1 MRTRR
6 LPNISASRVLNSAFH
21 SLPLYESAEAIRAEI
36 AKGQNILLTAPT
48 GSGKSTFVPWLLA
61 SEKNGTAKV
70 AVLEP
75 RRLAAT
81 SLSGYLAKLSGAP
94 EGSTIGYKIRFESAV
109 SDKTQILFTT
119 YGNFLQ
125 SELHKPEHF
134 DWIVFDE
141 FHERRAEIDLLL
153 AYFLAMQKSAKD
165 RASVPKIAVL
175 SAELNREELENI
187 LQVPCLKVGRP
198 GFPVQILNQDSPTGT
213 PLAKNVEKALRTLE
227 RNGVWGTTLVFLP
240 GKGEISTVHRHLDEV
255 YGYGKLSIYELYGG
269 QDKSVEREIFASTD
283 APRVILSTNIAE
295 TSLTIPSVTGV
306 IDSGLERTT
315 EFNALQN
322 KNLLKLSRISL
333 QNAVQ
338 RTGRAGR
345 TQKGVCIR
353 LWSSREETSF
363 PKGIVPEVQ
372 KSDLRPI
379 LLERAALAKIARVQP
394 TDLHL
399 PTEPDAKFSAKA
411 LKELAANGFVFADGN
426 ITALGEK
433 ALDVPLNDLALA
445 KAYLEASRISNQTL
459 ALFSILDSEESSG
472 KDRVPQNA
480 LELAED
486 LLHKGNRTARET
498 RLTFKRLADHAKEK
512 DAARFTQNDSD
523 STIQALL
530 KAFPQALAIQSG
542 SAYKTPTDT
551 FPIAPASVQEAN
563 AILVFHLLRTSS
575 AQKSEMHA
583 SLYVPVPDKFLQN
596 DNAEVHYE
604 LLWRSGQER
613 YIGLEIRTSNG
624 AEISRK
630 EIQPQEASPQILKKL
645 QALTGSTWMER
656 HKREDLSHLWMDDAN
671 KILLCKMKLAAA
683 NFPEYSLPE
692 WSGDDMDIVVEDFM
706 DGVFLMRDLTAE
718 RFRKKMKV
726 YFGENMIGWMEKM
739 FPDTLVLPNGK
750 KARYHYE
757 EDAPV
762 EISARI
768 EDLMQMRGEH
778 TIAQGKIKVRYDI
791 LAPNFRTAQ
800 KTWDLTGFWKNTY
813 PQIRK
818 ELRGRYPKHPWPETV
833 IPQ

>member
-1 MRTRR
+1 MDD
-6 LPNISASRVLNSAFH
+6 SAFL

-36 AKGQNILLTAPT
+36 AKGQNLLLTAPT
-48 GSGKSTFVPWLLA
+48 GSGKSTLVPWLLA
-61 SEKNGTAKV
+61 AEKGGKAKV

-81 SLSGYLAKLSGAP
+81 SLSGYLAKLSRAP
-94 EGSTIGYKIRFESAV
+94 EGSTVGYKIRFESAV
-109 SDKTQILFTT
+109 SENTQILFTT

-125 SELHKPEHF
+125 SELHKPEAF

-141 FHERRAEIDLLL
+141 FHERRADMDLLL
-153 AYFLAMQKSAKD
+153 AYFLARQKAAALQGFS
-165 RASVPKIAVL
+165 SPKIAVL
-175 SAELNREELENI
+175 SAELNREELEKI

-198 GFPVQILNQDSPTGT
+198 GFPVQILNQDSPAGT

-240 GKGEISTVHRHLDEV
+240 GKGEISTVHRHLDEA
-255 YGYGKLSIYELYGG
+255 YGYGKLKIYDLYGG
-269 QDKSVEREIFASTD
+269 QDKTVEREIFASTNE
-283 APRVILSTNIAE
+283 PRVVLSTNIAE

-315 EFNALQN
+315 EFNASQN

-353 LWSSREETSF
+353 LWSSREESLF

-399 PTEPDAKFSAKA
+399 PTEPDSSLAEKA
-411 LKELAANGFVFADGN
+411 LAELVAYGFLTKEGN
-426 ITALGEK
+426 VTELGEK
-433 ALDVPLNDLALA
+433 ALDVPLNDLSLA
-445 KAYLEASRISNQTL
+445 KAYLEAFQISSLSL
-459 ALFSILDSEESSG
+459 ALLAILDSEESSG
-472 KDRVPQNA
+472 KDRAPQNA
-480 LELAED
+480 LELAEN
-486 LLHKGNRTARET
+486 LLHQGNHTARET
-498 RLTFKRLADHAKEK
+498 RLAFKRLAEHAKAK
-512 DAARFTQNDSD
+512 DSARFAKDDSD
-523 STIQALL
+523 STLQMCL
-530 KAFPQALAIQSG
+530 KAFPEALAIQSG

-551 FPIAPASVQEAN
+551 FPIAPSLVQDAK

-575 AQKSEMHA
+575 AQKSEMRA
-583 SLYVPVPDKFLQN
+583 SLYVPVPEKFLQN

-624 AEISRK
+624 VEISRK
-630 EIQPQEASPQILKKL
+630 EIQPQEASPQVLKKL
-645 QALTGSTWMER
+645 KELTGSTWMGR

-692 WSGDDMDIVVEDFM
+692 WSEDDMDIVVEDFM
-706 DGVFLMRDLTAE
+706 DGIFLMRDLSAE
-718 RFRKKMKV
+718 RFRKKMKE

-739 FPDTLVLPNGK
+739 FPDTLILSNGK
-750 KARYHYE
+750 KAHYHYE
-757 EDAPV
+757 ENSPV

>member
-1 MRTRR
+1 MDD
-6 LPNISASRVLNSAFH
+6 SAFQ
-21 SLPLYESAEAIRAEI
+21 SLPLYESAGDIRAEI
-36 AKGQNILLTAPT
+36 AKGKNLLLTAPT
-48 GSGKSTFVPWLLA
+48 GSGKSTLIPWLLA
-61 SEKNGTAKV
+61 SEKNGAAKV

-81 SLSGYLAKLSGAP
+81 SLSGYLAKLSRAP
-94 EGSTIGYKIRFESAV
+94 EGSTVGYKIRFESSV
-109 SDKTQILFTT
+109 SEKTQILFTT

-125 SELHKPEHF
+125 SELHKPESF

-141 FHERRAEIDLLL
+141 FHERRADMDLLL
-153 AYFLAMQKSAKD
+153 AYFLVRQKSA
-165 RASVPKIAVL
+165 AQGISAPKIAVL
-175 SAELNREELENI
+175 SAELNREELEKI

-198 GFPVQILNQDSPTGT
+198 GFPVQILNQDSPAGT
-213 PLAKNVEKALRTLE
+213 LISKNVEKALRTLE
-227 RNGVWGTTLVFLP
+227 RNGIWGTTLVFLP
-240 GKGEISTVHRHLDEV
+240 GKGEISTVHRHLDEA
-255 YGYGKLSIYELYGG
+255 YGYGKLKIFDLYGG

-283 APRVILSTNIAE
+283 APRVVLSTNIAE

-315 EFNALQN
+315 EFSAQQN

-353 LWSSREETSF
+353 LWSSREESLF

-379 LLERAALAKIARVQP
+379 LLERAALAKIARVLP

-399 PTEPDAKFSAKA
+399 PTEPDSNLAAKA
-411 LKELAANGFVFADGN
+411 LFELASYGFLNADGT
-426 ITALGEK
+426 ITELGEK
-433 ALDVPLNDLALA
+433 ALDVPLNDLSLA
-445 KAYLEASRISNQTL
+445 KAYLEASRISNLTL
-459 ALFSILDSEESSG
+459 ALFAILDSEDSSG
-472 KDRVPQNA
+472 KERSPQNA
-480 LELAED
+480 FELAENM
-486 LLHKGNRTARET
+486 LHKGNRTARET
-498 RLTFKRLADHAKEK
+498 RLTWKRLAEHAKEK
-512 DAARFTQNDSD
+512 DSSRFTKDDSEE
-523 STIQALL
+523 TIKTFFQ
-530 KAFPQALAIQSG
+530 AFPEALAIQSG
-542 SAYKTPTDT
+542 SAYKTPADT
-551 FPIAPASVQEAN
+551 FPIAPSTVQDAN

-575 AQKSEMHA
+575 AQKSEMRA
-583 SLYVPVPDKFLQN
+583 SLYIPVPDKFLQN
-596 DNAEVHYE
+596 DQAEVRYE

-613 YIGLEIRTSNG
+613 YIGLEIRTANG
-624 AEISRK
+624 VEISRK
-630 EIQPQEASPQILKKL
+630 EIQPQEASPKVLQKLKD
-645 QALTGSTWMER
+645 LTAQTWMER
-656 HKREDLSHLWMDDAN
+656 HKRENLSHLWMDDAN
-671 KILLCKMKLAAA
+671 KILLCKMKLASA

-692 WSGDDMDIVVEDFM
+692 WSEDDMDIVVEDFM
-706 DGVFLMRDLTAE
+706 DGIFFMRDLSAD
-718 RFRKKMKV
+718 RFRKKMKEF
-726 YFGENMIGWMEKM
+726 FGENMIGWMEKM

-750 KARYHYE
+750 KAHYHYE
-757 EDAPV
+757 EDSPV

-768 EDLMQMRGEH
+768 EDFMQMRGEH

-833 IPQ
+833 IPL